1 MAINKRL
8 LVKPP
13 SSGVTPSENF
23 KVVLYTG
30 NGGTQSITG
39 VGFKPDF
46 VWIKDR
52 GADGYHAVHDSTRGA
67 TKGVF
72 TNVNNAEYTGLVTS
86 LDTDGFTVNHTKDG
100 SDNNTTNRNGGD
112 FVAWCWKARG
122 GTTSTNTDGSN
133 IDSTVQVNANAGFSI
148 VKWTGT
154 GNAAHTVG
162 HGLGATPNMV
172 LSKNLDQADTWQ
184 VYHSGAGILAGTS
197 GTLLKYGGHLDGSA
211 AFNTSAGTHGA
222 WNTPSST
229 ALTFSNGSSSIDNL
243 NTNSEDYIAYC
254 FADIDGFSKFSAYE
268 GNGSA
273 NGPIVETGFEPAFVL
288 VKGTSHSG
296 SWIIFDNKRNTTNP
310 RTKILYADSNTT
322 DTTNANIKVD
332 FLSNGFQL
340 TGTDTD
346 YNGDGRTYIYMAFAA
361 DPDTEAPTL
370 ASSFNIETWSGTGS
384 SNSITGLGFAPNLVW
399 LKQRGGTTWHNIQD
413 TINGATKHLYTNS
426 DNALDTTS
434 DGLTSFDSDGFT
446 LGSGNGFNGSGQNM
460 VAWTWKADDNE
471 PTIFNGSARTVY
483 KFEDNANDVTG
494 AYNATASNVSYVT
507 GYFNKA
513 AEFNGSNST
522 MFLASSG
529 SSLVDYDL
537 DFSISLWF
545 NVSSWATQASR
556 DFLWTGGGTRIIN
569 INLTGSTGLDVDIWN
584 SGSHLVSTTGLS
596 ENTWY
601 HLVFTRSKVNGMKLY
616 IDGSIVDTNPYIGNA
631 GSLSGK
637 QDSIG
642 TYWDNTRNNFTGK
655 IDQFRIYDGVVTDDD
670 VTALYAETASQNDDL
685 TLGGPPKTIISAN
698 ANAGMSIVKYT
709 GTYPTHQKI
718 PHGLSAAPN
727 VIIIKNLADSADWE
741 VYHSG
746 VGATKNFVLNDT
758 AAPATN
764 SGFMADTA
772 PTATVFTVGNDGY
785 VNGAG
790 DEHIAYC
797 FHDVSGY
804 SKFGTYTGNGSAG
817 QAITTGFKP
826 DFVLI
831 KSTVGADNW
840 RLYDTRRG
848 ITGGGYLE
856 PNRSD
861 ADDTSNA
868 PNINILSNGFEIT
881 AGGTSVGNNVN
892 GNLYTYY
899 AFAKNVPSNTT
910 LANSFKAI
918 TYTGTGSSQSITG
931 TGFKP
936 DLVWIKQRSG
946 TQDQMWYDN
955 NRGAGHYL
963 SSNNA
968 NAQGYANTTLTSF
981 DADGFSVGSSNSEN
995 QSGQTFVA
1003 WCWKAG
1009 NTWQSNIEGSIP
1021 SITNTNTANG
1031 FSIVKYT
1038 GTGANTTVGHNL
1050 GAAPEVMIIKDL
1062 DNTRDWAVYH
1072 IGNTGSSGNAN
1083 EERLKLNLDVATTTY
1098 APYWNGTTP
1107 TSTVFSLGNEGNVN
1121 TSGQNYIAYCWTP
1134 KSGYS
1139 KFGSYTGTGSSG
1151 NAQDIGFQPDFVIIK
1166 STAQYN
1172 WEIYDTQRPS
1182 GSIAGRYMLLANA
1195 SDTEYTTS
1203 AVHID
1208 ITSTGFSF
1216 PNGYDG
1222 TNKSSQKFIYMAF
1235 KMN

>member
-1 MAINKRL
+1 MGLNKRL
-8 LVKPP
+8 IGAGATA
-13 SSGVTPSENF
+13 SGALTPSENF
-23 KVVLYTG
+23 KAVIYTG
-30 NGGTQSITG
+30 NGGTQAITG
-39 VGFKPDF
+39 VGFQPDMI
-46 VWIKDR
+46 WIKERSGVDSHR
-52 GADGYHAVHDSTRGA
+52 LLDSTRG
-67 TKGVF
+67 VNSRLF
-72 TNVNNAEYTGLVTS
+72 PDLTNAASVISGTLNS
-86 LDTDGFTVNHTKDG
+86 FDSDGFTLGSAPEVNQ
-100 SDNNTTNRNGGD
+100 NGETY
-112 FVAWCWKARG
+112 VAWCWKAGG
-122 GTTSTNTDGSN
+122 GTTSSNTDGD
-133 IDSTVQVNANAGFSI
+133 ITSTVQANTNAGFSI
-148 VKWTGT
+148 VTWTST
-154 GNAAHTVG
+154 SDAADTIG
-162 HGLGATPNMV
+162 HGLNSKPDVV
-172 LSKNLDQADTWQ
+172 LYKKYSA
-184 VYHSGAGILAGTS
+184 SGSWFWYTDVIDGSWDELVLNSTAAKSDFS
-197 GTLLKYGGHLDGSA
+197 GTYATSTT
-211 AFNTSAGTHGA
+211 FRSVTSSAGANWIT
-222 WNTPSST
+222 
-229 ALTFSNGSSSIDNL
+229 
-243 NTNSEDYIAYC
+243 YC
-254 FADIDGFSKFSAYE
+254 FHSVEGFSKFGTYT
-268 GNGSA
+268 GNGSD
-273 NGPIVETGFEPAFVL
+273 NGPIVETGFEPAFL
-288 VKGTSHSG
+288 MIKRSSSTGNWLLH
-296 SWIIFDNKRNTTNP
+296 DNKRTSSATPHKLLFPNDEAAEQDKP
-310 RTKILYADSNTT
+310 YIS
-322 DTTNANIKVD
+322 
-332 FLSNGFQL
+332 FLSNGFQIIDASGQ
-340 TGTDTD
+340 TGDTN
-346 YNGDGRTYIYMAFAA
+346 YALNGSTYIYMAFAA

-426 DNALDTTS
+426 DNALDTTA

-446 LGSGNGFNGSGQNM
+446 LGSANGFNGSGQNM
-460 VAWTWKADDNE
+460 VAWSWKADDNE
-471 PTIFNGSARTVY
+471 PTLFGGPAAAVY
-483 KFEDNANDVTG
+483 KFEDNYNDVTG
-494 AYNATASNVSYVT
+494 TYNGSGTSGTSFIS
-507 GYFNKA
+507 GGKFNKA
-513 AEFNGSNST
+513 VAFSGTSSNMDTGITAGNFESWSFWFKPGSSNTGYRVLVSTNTSGDVGQNFEYSSSNSFYIVDILGGAT
-522 MFLASSG
+522 NNSASVTIDLRDGNWHHVVLTKTATKFTAYLDKQEKISVTNATG
-529 SSLVDYDL
+529 SSLQKGNEWSFGKGNYGDANS
-537 DFSISLWF
+537 DF
-545 NVSSWATQASR
+545 
-556 DFLWTGGGTRIIN
+556 
-569 INLTGSTGLDVDIWN
+569 
-584 SGSHLVSTTGLS
+584 
-596 ENTWY
+596 
-601 HLVFTRSKVNGMKLY
+601 
-616 IDGSIVDTNPYIGNA
+616 
-631 GSLSGK
+631 
-637 QDSIG
+637 
-642 TYWDNTRNNFTGK
+642 K
-655 IDQFRIYDGVVTDDD
+655 IDQARYFKSVLEQEDIDK
-670 VTALYAETASQNDDL
+670 LYAETEPDNDDL
-685 TLGGPPKTIISAN
+685 SFGAPKETIVSAN
-698 ANAGMSIVKYT
+698 ANAGFSIVKYT

-764 SGFMADTA
+764 SGFMADTS

-856 PNRSD
+856 PNRTD

-868 PNINILSNGFEIT
+868 PNLTMTSTGFTITSGGVT
-881 AGGTSVGNNVN
+881 AGNNAN

-910 LANSFKAI
+910 LANSFKAV
-918 TYTGTGSSQSITG
+918 TYTGNGSSQSITG

-1151 NAQDIGFQPDFVIIK
+1151 NAQDIGFQPDFVMIK
-1166 STAQYN
+1166 STAQYGWN
-1172 WEIYDTQRPS
+1172 IYDSKRPS
-1182 GSIAGRYMLLANA
+1182 GSITGRYMLIANS

-1208 ITSTGFSF
+1208 LTSTGFSF

-1222 TNKSSQKFIYMAF
+1222 TNKSSQDYIYMAF

>member
-1 MAINKRL
+1 MGLNKRL
-8 LVKPP
+8 IGAGATA
-13 SSGVTPSENF
+13 SGGLTPSENF
-23 KVVLYTG
+23 KAVTYTG

-39 VGFKPDF
+39 VGFQPDL
-46 VWIKDR
+46 VWLKNREGTTWHNVTDSSR
-52 GADGYHAVHDSTRGA
+52 GAGKQIATNSNADEEYNSAFLTSFDS
-67 TKGVF
+67 
-72 TNVNNAEYTGLVTS
+72 
-86 LDTDGFTVNHTKDG
+86 DGFSLGAANG
-100 SDNNTTNRNGGD
+100 YNNSGVD
-112 FVAWCWKARG
+112 FIAWCWKANE
-122 GTTSTNTDGSN
+122 GTTSSNSDGN
-133 IDSTVQVNANAGFSI
+133 ITSTVQANTAAGFSI
-148 VKWTGT
+148 VKYDGGDISGSTS
-154 GNAAHTVG
+154 TVG
-162 HGLGATPNMV
+162 HGLDSAPELIIVKTYETGLTASEWFVYSQEVGNT
-172 LSKNLDQADTWQ
+172 KEGNLNQN
-184 VYHSGAGILAGTS
+184 
-197 GTLLKYGGHLDGSA
+197 A
-211 AFNTSAGTHGA
+211 AFGTDTDRWNSTSPT
-222 WNTPSST
+222 SSVFT
-229 ALTFSNGSSSIDNL
+229 LGSSWS
-243 NTNSEDYIAYC
+243 DYPAYYAGDTIAYC
-254 FADIDGFSKFSAYE
+254 FHSVEGYSKFGRYT

-273 NGPIVETGFEPAFVL
+273 NGPIVETGFEPAFIM
-288 VKGTSHSG
+288 VKNTTSSG
-296 SWIIFDNKRNTTNP
+296 QDWRILDNKRNTSNP
-310 RTKILYADSNTT
+310 RNCYLSANNSNAEECQY
-322 DTTNANIKVD
+322 NQFD
-332 FLSNGFQL
+332 FLSNGFKVI
-340 TGTDTD
+340 TTDGSLNQNTS
-346 YNGDGRTYIYMAFAA
+346 NFIYMAFAA

-370 ASSFNIETWSGTGS
+370 ASSFNIETYTGNS
-384 SNSITGLGFAPNLVW
+384 TSNRTIDTGFDANFIWIKKRNASESHVLVDSLRPGSELYSNATNAESYYADNPKYEKDSNGFIVGNT
-399 LKQRGGTTWHNIQD
+399 GG
-413 TINGATKHLYTNS
+413 A
-426 DNALDTTS
+426 NA
-434 DGLTSFDSDGFT
+434 
-446 LGSGNGFNGSGQNM
+446 SGNDY
-460 VAWTWKADDNE
+460 VAWSWKADDNE
-471 PTIFNGSARTVY
+471 PTLFGGPAAAVY
-483 KFEDNANDVTG
+483 KFEDNYNDVTG
-494 AYNATASNVSYVT
+494 TYNGSGTSGTSFIS
-507 GYFNKA
+507 GGKFNKA
-513 AEFNGSNST
+513 VAFSGTSSNMDTGITAGNFESWSFWFKPGSSNTGYRVLVSTNTSGDVGQNFEYSSSNSFYIVDILGGAT
-522 MFLASSG
+522 NNSASVTIDLRDGNWHHVVLTKTATKFTAYLDKQEKISVTNATG
-529 SSLVDYDL
+529 SSLQKGNEWSFGKGNYGDANS
-537 DFSISLWF
+537 DF
-545 NVSSWATQASR
+545 
-556 DFLWTGGGTRIIN
+556 
-569 INLTGSTGLDVDIWN
+569 
-584 SGSHLVSTTGLS
+584 
-596 ENTWY
+596 
-601 HLVFTRSKVNGMKLY
+601 
-616 IDGSIVDTNPYIGNA
+616 
-631 GSLSGK
+631 
-637 QDSIG
+637 
-642 TYWDNTRNNFTGK
+642 K
-655 IDQFRIYDGVVTDDD
+655 IDQARYFKSVLEQEDIDK
-670 VTALYAETASQNDDL
+670 LYAETEPDNDDL
-685 TLGGPPKTIISAN
+685 SFGAPKETIVSAN
-698 ANAGMSIVKYT
+698 ANAGFSIVKYT

-764 SGFMADTA
+764 SGFMADTS

-1151 NAQDIGFQPDFVIIK
+1151 NAQDIGFQPDFVMIK
-1166 STAQYN
+1166 STAQYGWN
-1172 WEIYDTQRPS
+1172 IYDSKRPS
-1182 GSIAGRYMLLANA
+1182 GSITGRYMLIANS

-1208 ITSTGFSF
+1208 LTSTGFSF

-1222 TNKSSQKFIYMAF
+1222 TNKSSQDYIYMAF